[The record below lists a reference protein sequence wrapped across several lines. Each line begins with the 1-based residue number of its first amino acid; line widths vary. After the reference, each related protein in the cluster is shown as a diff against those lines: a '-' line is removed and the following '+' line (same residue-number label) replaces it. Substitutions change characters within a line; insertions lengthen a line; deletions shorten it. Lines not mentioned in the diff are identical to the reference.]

1 MDWDKDRWCVI
12 YILAIGDLVQI
23 FAAAAAAAA
32 MILAVMFGLALT
44 GDN

>member
-12 YILAIGDLVQI
+12 QIVAVGDLVQI

-32 MILAVMFGLALT
+32 MILAAMFGFALT
-44 GDN
+44 VDD